1 MIISLFI
8 REKEFHI
15 SNGKVNKIYAVDERC
30 GLADMIPSAFS
41 DYSSNIDLKS
51 MNTLIYSN
59 GPDTF
64 TTLRIMTSLI
74 KGIKIV
80 SPDIQLISMPNFL
93 TYKTIASEY
102 YLSGSIAIPT
112 QRGDYFVCDYTSEG
126 ESEIQIHTTLN
137 PSVLLITDR
146 IFDNINLALLQ
157 YNHYINTRTKENTRT
172 TETHFRIQYGINTI
186 YTY

>member
-15 SNGKVNKIYAVDERC
+15 SNGKVNKIYAVEERC

-41 DYSSNIDLKS
+41 DYLSNIDLKS
-51 MNTLIYSN
+51 MHTLIYSN

-80 SPDIQLISMPNFL
+80 SPDIRLISMTNFL
-93 TYKTIASEY
+93 AYKTIASEY

-126 ESEIQIHTTLN
+126 ESEIRIHNTLD
-137 PSVLLITDR
+137 PSVLLNTDQ

-157 YNHYINTRTKENTRT
+157 YTLYINTTTKENTGT
-172 TETHFRIQYGINTI
+172 SKTHFRIRNGINTI